1 MGLKSEQFFLAIL
14 NGLEKSRYAPRLGQ
28 KKNTVLNH
36 TFPSSNY
43 NKYIDLKLI
52 TNNAKLIKIKTAIRC
67 RVFNGYTFH
76 ATYKKWGSGWKL
88 IRLK

>member
-1 MGLKSEQFFLAIL
+1 MGLKLEQFFLAIL

-52 TNNAKLIKIKTAIRC
+52 TNNIKTAIRC
-67 RVFNGYTFH
+67 RVFNAYTFH